1 MSPAH
6 NIENLMKL
14 HILRVIQSIASEISP
29 YILKYDPIR
38 NEVALSY
45 TQTLNQVGIELE
57 LFYQEIQEQTLV
69 LKDRLLTIL
78 RGVYDLEKIFFTE

>member
-29 YILKYDPIR
+29 YILKYDAIR

-78 RGVYDLEKIFFTE
+78 RGVYDFEKIFFTE